1 MYIQMLSDRIQLFRR
16 HVNVTVASDK
26 FISFESTLDR
36 KYIALPASLPSGLK
50 KVKGE
55 NFVQRS
61 FLAKACSET
70 AAFARSEI
78 MMHDKTLLV

>member
-36 KYIALPASLPSGLK
+36 KI
-50 KVKGE
+50 
-55 NFVQRS
+55 
-61 FLAKACSET
+61 
-70 AAFARSEI
+70 
-78 MMHDKTLLV
+78 